1 MESYSDLDHPE
12 RVPQVFMEAWNQRDA
27 QQIATLFEPDADFVN
42 VTGLWWTNRAAIEK
56 AHDYGL
62 RTIFNNS
69 TLTIIRTKVKY
80 LAKNIAVVH
89 AKMKL
94 IGQTPTP
101 AVDNPGVRRTIFTFV
116 VHQLDGKWSCVAAQ
130 NTDII
135 PTMETHV
142 RDEQGQLS
150 AVDYRKSD
158 Q

>member
-1 MESYSDLDHPE
+1 VDIYSNLDQPE
-12 RVPQVFMEAWNQRDA
+12 RVPEVFVEAWNRRDA
-27 QQIATLFEPDADFVN
+27 RQIAALFDPGADFVN

-80 LAKNIAVVH
+80 LNEDIAVVH

-94 IGQTPTP
+94 VGQTPTFEV
-101 AVDNPGVRRTIFTFV
+101 ANPGVRRTIFTFV
-116 VHQLDGKWSCVAAQ
+116 VHQSEGEWSCTAAQ
-130 NTDII
+130 NTDIV